1 MNCQLASPSSK
12 SQGNLNYSM
21 DKLKI
26 RIKFADHEF
35 EAEGR
40 RDVVCR
46 QFDKFQDLLAQLA
59 VKHASAN
66 LDDVKY
72 RVERGAQQASYPP
85 ASRVDTQSDAGT
97 ALGQIVDCNQNPP
110 FIWCKFLP
118 TGKGRVADTALML
131 LLAFRQLRN
140 QNQVPVLLLNQSLKQ
155 SGCSPTR
162 LDRMLAEHMR
172 NKLVLK
178 SGKGKG
184 GKYQLTTEGIVRA
197 RNTVLELA
205 KLLP

>member
-1 MNCQLASPSSK
+1 MAFSRQ
-12 SQGNLNYSM
+12 SQANFNM
-21 DKLKI
+21 ATEKFKL
-26 RIKFADHEF
+26 RIKLNDNEF

-46 QFDKFQDLLAQLA
+46 QFDKFQNLLAGLA
-59 VKHASAN
+59 VKTSHAKS
-66 LDDVKY
+66 DDDKY
-72 RVERGAQQASYPP
+72 LGAQVAKQESHSP
-85 ASRVDTQSDAGT
+85 AFRVDTQSDMST
-97 ALGQIVDCNQNPP
+97 ALGQVVEHDQHAP
-110 FIWCKFLP
+110 FISCRFLP
-118 TGKGRVADTALML
+118 TGKARVADTVLIL

-140 QNQVPVLLLNQSLKQ
+140 QSQVPVLLLNRSLKQ

-184 GKYQLTTEGIVRA
+184 GKYQLTTEGILRA
-197 RNTVLELA
+197 QNTVLELA